1 MLHGIE
7 CLAEAAQQKLPGGL
21 RNSHSRVSGCT
32 EVVATGL
39 PGWVGVDELLDKH
52 LSTTRTDGKT
62 YSVILNAF
70 RLTLCTG

>member
-1 MLHGIE
+1 MLHGVE
-7 CLAEAAQQKLPGGL
+7 CLTEAAQRKLPGRL
-21 RNSHSRVSGCT
+21 RNSHSRVSGRT
-32 EVVATGL
+32 GVVARGL
-39 PGWVGVDELLDKH
+39 PRWVGVNELLDKH